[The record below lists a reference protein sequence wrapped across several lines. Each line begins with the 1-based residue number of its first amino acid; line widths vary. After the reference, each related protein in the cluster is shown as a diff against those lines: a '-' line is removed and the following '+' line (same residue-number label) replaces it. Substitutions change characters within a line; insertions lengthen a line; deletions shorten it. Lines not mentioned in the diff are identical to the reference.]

1 MARAPRGRPSRFAEF
16 DRFLADLPAR
26 TGKRARYLHGIGVF
40 RGSRGDT
47 AWIKV
52 RLPKGATFR
61 GQYFKPGKSVEIKV
75 GQLTSYTW
83 EQLLTERNRLQGLA
97 DRGEPLEETPP
108 PLFRDYASAWLERA
122 STRLRSYEIVK
133 IHVEKHLI
141 PAFGSRSLDAITP
154 GHINSWQ
161 ASMLEAQKPATVKRE
176 RDTLAMILNEAVRD
190 NLLDENPC
198 TKANRVLG
206 VVSRQTYLSREEIV
220 VLLAAAQTQADWLYD
235 FILWSLHS
243 GMRKGETLNLLWSD
257 VRQFDD
263 GRVLC
268 LIPKSKSDLAR
279 QVSCTPTMIEILERQ
294 KSRVGAEETK
304 VFPIAKMTLRRKWEK
319 ARSAAG
325 LSHVTIHD
333 LRRTHS
339 TLAAAAGVDL
349 RTLAG
354 RIGHADLT
362 MLQRTY
368 AALDATAEKDAAT
381 RIEAALK
388 ADG

>member
-1 MARAPRGRPSRFAEF
+1 M
-16 DRFLADLPAR
+16 
-26 TGKRARYLHGIGVF
+26 GKRPKYIHGIGVF

-47 AWIKV
+47 AWVKV
-52 RLPKGATFR
+52 RLPRGGTFR
-61 GQYFKPGKSVEIKV
+61 GKSLAPGQSIEIKV
-75 GQLTSYTW
+75 GRLSSYRW
-83 EQLLTERNRLQGLA
+83 DQLLTERDRLQGLA
-97 DRGEPLEETPP
+97 DRGEPLEETPT
-108 PLFRDYASAWLERA
+108 PLFRDYASAWLQRA
-122 STRLRSYEIVK
+122 STRLKSYEIVK

-141 PAFGSRSLDAITP
+141 PAFGVRSLNVITP
-154 GHINSWQ
+154 GLINSWQ
-161 ASMLEAQKPATVKRE
+161 AGMLETQRPATVKRE

-190 NLLDENPC
+190 DLLDENPC
-198 TKANRVLG
+198 AKANRVRG
-206 VVSRQTYLSREEIV
+206 VVSRQTYLSREQIV
-220 VLLAAAQTQADWLYD
+220 ILLTAAQKQADWLYD
-235 FILWSLHS
+235 FVLWSLHS
-243 GMRKGETLNLLWSD
+243 GMRKGETLSLLSSD
-257 VRQFDD
+257 VRQFED

-279 QVSCTPTMIEILERQ
+279 QVYCTPTMIDVLERQ
-294 KSRVGAEETK
+294 KGRVRAEETR

-381 RIEAALK
+381 RIEAALSTER
-388 ADG
+388 